1 VKNLIGFAHSKLIF
15 VPRMEALVNAIA
27 AWIPAGKALDMGCG
41 NGMIAAQVMERRPD
55 VEIVGIDVL
64 VRLDAV
70 IPVQV
75 YDGKTLPY
83 ADRSFDSVILIDVLH
98 HIDDRTA
105 SLAECLRVVRGEVI
119 VKDHFYANAVEHLV
133 LRGLDWVGNA
143 PHGVR
148 LPYNY
153 FTRRDW
159 EATLKSIGARE
170 IERRESVTGLYPQPF
185 QSLIGRNI
193 QFMARLTHD
202 DTNA

>member
-1 VKNLIGFAHSKLIF
+1 VKNLIGFAHSKLVF

-64 VRLDAV
+64 VRPDAV
-70 IPVQV
+70 IPVQA

-83 ADRSFDSVILIDVLH
+83 ADRSFDAVMLIDVLH
-98 HIDDRTA
+98 HIDDRAA
-105 SLAECLRVVRGEVI
+105 SLAECLRVARGEVI
-119 VKDHFYANAVEHLV
+119 IKDHFYANAVEHLI

-159 EATLKSIGARE
+159 QTTLKSIGARE

-185 QSLIGRNI
+185 QSVIGRNI